1 MGKRD
6 DQQERSE
13 EFERFE
19 RLAKAILKVKKSDI
33 MPHGTI
39 TNTLKRDLDLEKVPE
54 PKKPRKKR

>member
-1 MGKRD
+1 MSHPD

-19 RLAKAILKVKKSDI
+19 RLAKAVLKVKKSDI
-33 MPHGTI
+33 VRQGTI

-54 PKKPRKKR
+54 KKPRKKRS